1 MKDEQDKIHL
11 KKVKKFQKK
20 LNEMEKRKHQIEL
33 NKKEASEKLHKF
45 QLERFERIK
54 DNLQMN
60 KEENE
65 EFRDNVL
72 EYQREFI
79 FNRPIKKD
87 DAIEVKKN
95 NARENIVL
103 DNLERDKK
111 IMQFNKDIYKIQEQS
126 MLKLSNEKRRLMY
139 NNLLKEEAEKK
150 KKELEDKSEK

>member
-1 MKDEQDKIHL
+1 MKDEQDKMYL
-11 KKVKKFQKK
+11 KKIKKFQKK
-20 LNEMEKRKHQIEL
+20 LNEMEKRKLQIEL
-33 NKKEASEKLHKF
+33 NKKEAGEKLHKF
-45 QLERFERIK
+45 QLEKFERIK
-54 DNLQMN
+54 DNLLMN

-95 NARENIVL
+95 NARETIVL

-111 IMQFNKDIYKIQEQS
+111 IFQFNKDIYKIQEQS
-126 MLKLSNEKRRLMY
+126 MLKLSNEKRRIMY
-139 NNLLKEEAEKK
+139 NNLLKEEAERK
-150 KKELEDKSEK
+150 KKELEDKEK